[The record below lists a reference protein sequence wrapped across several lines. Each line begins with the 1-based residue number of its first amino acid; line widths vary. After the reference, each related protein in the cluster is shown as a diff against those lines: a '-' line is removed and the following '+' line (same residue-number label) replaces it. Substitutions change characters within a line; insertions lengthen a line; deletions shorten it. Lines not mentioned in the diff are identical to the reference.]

1 MSQPDGLVEHRNKP
15 VQGEPET
22 GDADLQQQI
31 SFHDNSKQSFAP
43 MNRNA
48 KLLIHGIHDAQI
60 ADDEIQSSTAQ
71 SMIPRSLKVKGA
83 RIDRESHNSSCCTC
97 SQ

>member
-22 GDADLQQQI
+22 GDAEQQQI
-31 SFHDNSKQSFAP
+31 SFHDNSKRSFAP
-43 MNRNA
+43 KRNA

-83 RIDRESHNSSCCTC
+83 RIDRESHDSSCCTC

>member
-1 MSQPDGLVEHRNKP
+1 MDWLNIAINQSKENLRRQ
-15 VQGEPET
+15 
-22 GDADLQQQI
+22 GDADVQQQNQPI
-31 SFHDNSKQSFAP
+31 SFHDNSKQSFAA
-43 MNRNA
+43 MRRSA

-71 SMIPRSLKVKGA
+71 SMIPRSLKLQGA
-83 RIDRESHNSSCCTC
+83 RIEHSHSASSCTC